1 MFARRGPSLFGSMY
15 SFPAAGATSRK
26 FFEVLT
32 VFSPSLPGIRDCGGT
47 DVELD
52 FDTELLDGLNEINTQ
67 YLKNLADKNY
77 AAIPQEFENY
87 LRLYD
92 TVFSFQRTRTN
103 DNLVLLFDITL
114 NGLKGSVESYSL
126 FTQNISLALN
136 NSVLE
141 KRIEDILSGK
151 NEAQAMSTASGTL
164 TMTKTFVL
172 APLFSYYIVIFG
184 MPAEGVGFDPKKL
197 STVLEILNENGIDPY
212 D

>member
-1 MFARRGPSLFGSMY
+1 MSRRGPSMFGSMY
-15 SFPAAGATSRK
+15 AFPAAGATSKK

-32 VFSPSLPGIRDCGGT
+32 IYSPSLPELVDCGGT

-52 FDTELLDGLNEINTQ
+52 FDIDLINSLNEINTQ
-67 YLKNLADKNY
+67 YTQNLANKNY
-77 AAIPQEFENY
+77 SAIPEDFSDY

-92 TVFSFQRTRTN
+92 TVYSFQQTRSN

-114 NGLKGSVESYSL
+114 SGLKGSVESYSL

-151 NEAQAMSTASGTL
+151 NEANAMNTASGTL
-164 TMTKTFVL
+164 HMTKTFVL

-184 MPAEGVGFDPKKL
+184 MPQQGAGFDPKKL
-197 STVLEILNENGIDPY
+197 STVLDILNENGIDPY

>member
-1 MFARRGPSLFGSMY
+1 MFRRGPSMFGNMF
-15 SFPAAGATSRK
+15 SFPIPGATSKK

-32 VFSPSLPGIRDCGGT
+32 VFSPSLPQLIDCGGT

-52 FDTELLDGLNEINTQ
+52 FDMDLISSLNEINMQ
-67 YLKNLADKNY
+67 YVKNLADKNY
-77 AAIPQEFENY
+77 TAIPEDFANY

-92 TVFSFQRTRTN
+92 TVFTFQRTRTN
-103 DNLVLLFDITL
+103 DNLLLLFDITL

-151 NEAQAMSTASGTL
+151 NEANAMSTATGTL

-197 STVLEILNENGIDPY
+197 STVLDILNENGIDPY

>member
-1 MFARRGPSLFGSMY
+1 MFGSMFA
-15 SFPAAGATSRK
+15 FPAAGATSKK

-32 VFSPSLPGIRDCGGT
+32 IFSPSLPGIRDCGGT

-52 FDTELLDGLNEINTQ
+52 FDDEMIRSLHEINER
-67 YLKNLADKNY
+67 YLENLANKNY
-77 AAIPQEFENY
+77 SAIPEEFEDY

-92 TVFSFQRTRTN
+92 TVLSFQRTRTN

-151 NEAQAMSTASGTL
+151 NEAQAMSTATGTL

-184 MPAEGVGFDPKKL
+184 MPAEGAGFDPKKL
-197 STVLEILNENGIDPY
+197 STVLDILNENGIDPY